1 MTPFTLMPTLALSFD
16 RLHVATPTDAPK
28 RKAVGHYGMNV
39 DSSLSVI
46 LVALSRLLRTREVEV
61 LEQASRSSTGAM
73 LLTALRSAVL
83 RVALATGTA
92 DPALTEANIT
102 TFFNLSASTIAN
114 QRLYN
119 GGLSLPT
126 RLPWRSA
133 KSLLLALLESLS
145 AAATTVLGSSVA
157 RALTTSLPLTV
168 DDHAQM
174 AALVSQVEAGT
185 VTRIGDSCS
194 SRSSNASG
202 RSTPPPQS
210 LPSPLPMPIERA
222 FVLDATQSLLDNAQ
236 RLVQARMRR
245 TLTDSEHTTLIQAL
259 EEGLSVLQAGGVDT
273 RRELLQ
279 SNVLLALGRPP
290 AAQLWACALETAEG
304 ELQSVA
310 VLANAIIDACS
321 NVAAMLFAS
330 ALGI

>member
-1 MTPFTLMPTLALSFD
+1 
-16 RLHVATPTDAPK
+16 
-28 RKAVGHYGMNV
+28 
-39 DSSLSVI
+39 
-46 LVALSRLLRTREVEV
+46 
-61 LEQASRSSTGAM
+61 
-73 LLTALRSAVL
+73 
-83 RVALATGTA
+83 
-92 DPALTEANIT
+92 
-102 TFFNLSASTIAN
+102 
-114 QRLYN
+114 
-119 GGLSLPT
+119 
-126 RLPWRSA
+126 
-133 KSLLLALLESLS
+133 
-145 AAATTVLGSSVA
+145 
-157 RALTTSLPLTV
+157 
-168 DDHAQM
+168 
-174 AALVSQVEAGT
+174 
-185 VTRIGDSCS
+185 
-194 SRSSNASG
+194 
-202 RSTPPPQS
+202 
-210 LPSPLPMPIERA
+210 MPIERA

-245 TLTDSEHTTLIQAL
+245 TLTDSERTTLIQAL